1 MYSDGGWDLL
11 NYPVDIKVSN
21 ARFPNKALDEYTL
34 VVPQPEFHNVIYVLG
49 LVKKRNFEVI
59 LHLMG

>member
-49 LVKKRNFEVI
+49 FGLTKQ
-59 LHLMG
+59 